1 MTLHGL
7 SESVMQKY
15 PQVLRSVILRQQI
28 GNQDGVFDQ
37 LQPFISRAESLLS
50 NEGRILVR
58 PSGTEPI
65 LRIMVE
71 GKTQSTV
78 QTVADSLFE
87 SIEEVLK

>member
-1 MTLHGL
+1 MLD
-7 SESVMQKY
+7 K
-15 PQVLRSVILRQQI
+15 
-28 GNQDGVFDQ
+28 
-37 LQPFISRAESLLS
+37 LQPLISQAESLLS

>member
-1 MTLHGL
+1 MCIRDR

-28 GNQDGVFDQ
+28 GNQDSVFDQ